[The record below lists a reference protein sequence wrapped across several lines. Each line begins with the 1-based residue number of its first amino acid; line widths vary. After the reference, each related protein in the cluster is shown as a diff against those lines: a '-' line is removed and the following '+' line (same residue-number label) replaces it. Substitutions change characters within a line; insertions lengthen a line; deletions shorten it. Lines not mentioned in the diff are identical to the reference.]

1 MRRWIKVALFVAIA
15 IAVVHD
21 AGVYLMAVYRIDDT
35 TRSIAFEASRT
46 AKANPASQS
55 AWPAAATAAKAA
67 GLEVLDYQ
75 QSADGATLRTR
86 ISVPSTWVLGPAIAL
101 IERRPMATPLT
112 LERTVTSTG

>member
-55 AWPAAATAAKAA
+55 AWPAAATAAKAP
-67 GLEVLDYQ
+67 GM
-75 QSADGATLRTR
+75 RTR
-86 ISVPSTWVLGPAIAL
+86 VASS
-101 IERRPMATPLT
+101 RRPIQRPSSFTTHSRAGGFVNMSRYCGCGGRRL
-112 LERTVTSTG
+112 